1 MSLFKHQRVFKEV
14 TVLIKKQ
21 NVLTNGTK
29 LTCVKLVVRMTPP
42 PKQRRA
48 EMSSWP
54 PLDVRLSPSPQNLR
68 NTMGRIPT
76 NMEMAPSRTIDTTL
90 AIRTPILTCGR
101 CFYPLATFQMGSE
114 MFGIF
119 CKYQSSL
126 FLYYLYS
133 KVTVNKF
140 LLATF
145 LMLAIEFYDNSG
157 NFSFIF

>member
-1 MSLFKHQRVFKEV
+1 MKVLFN
-14 TVLIKKQ
+14 KQ
-21 NVLTNGTK
+21 NVPTNGTK

-76 NMEMAPSRTIDTTL
+76 TMEMAPRRTIDTTL
-90 AIRTPILTCGR
+90 AISRPMLTGGR

-119 CKYQSSL
+119 CKKSITIVLPIFKSDSKQVSFGYL
-126 FLYYLYS
+126 FEACYRIL
-133 KVTVNKF
+133 
-140 LLATF
+140 
-145 LMLAIEFYDNSG
+145 
-157 NFSFIF
+157 